1 MLNPNAIQ
9 PGSITQDM
17 IDAPV
22 IDAKQNA
29 TDESLATTSKEVVGA
44 INELFNG
51 GVKDKSIEVG
61 KLAQGVQDTLEIVVT
76 NQNDIADLQ
85 GLINTKL
92 KIINGDTDLNTIIEE
107 GMYILTTGH
116 TYNNFPVSDGISEAY
131 STMYLNVPALLIVSP
146 FRQGEN
152 KIQQVIITTSY
163 ARYLPLIRR
172 RLQSSQSSTSWT
184 SWSDDSIGQLY
195 INAGNIGPYTDNN
208 KNLLSSMLPNG
219 FWYIENLQGF
229 TNKPNVFDING
240 PVILIATNN
249 RIALFGCENGSYGF
263 SQYAWRE
270 RQTSYWLSGNL
281 KYEDVFVKNTNSLS
295 DTEVNN
301 IWDNN

>member
-22 IDAKQNA
+22 IDAKQDA

-61 KLAQGVQDTLEIVVT
+61 KLAQAVQDTLGKVGMSV
-76 NQNDIADLQ
+76 
-85 GLINTKL
+85 K
-92 KIINGDTDLNTIIEE
+92 KIEEDTDLNSIIEE

-131 STMYLNVPALLIVSP
+131 STMYLEVPALLIVSP
-146 FRQGEN
+146 YGQG
-152 KIQQVIITTSY
+152 KMQQVIITTSY

-172 RLQSSQSSTSWT
+172 RLQSSTSWT

-195 INAGNIGPYTDNN
+195 INAGNIGPYTDSN

-229 TNKPNVFDING
+229 TNKPNAFDTNG

-249 RIALFGCENGSYGF
+249 RIALFGCENGSFGF

-270 RQTSYWLSGNL
+270 RQTSYWLSGNW
-281 KYEDVFVKNTNSLS
+281 KYEDVFVKNENYI
-295 DTEVNN
+295 DAFGVNN

>member
-1 MLNPNAIQ
+1 MVTMLNPNAIQ
-9 PGSITQDM
+9 NGSITKEM
-17 IDAPV
+17 IDASV
-22 IDAKQNA
+22 LDAKQNI
-29 TDESLATTSKEVVGA
+29 TDGSLATTSKEVVGA

-51 GVKDKSIEVG
+51 GVKDKSIEIG
-61 KLAQGVQDTLEIVVT
+61 KLTQAVQDTLETVVT
-76 NQNDIADLQ
+76 NQNDIAELQ
-85 GLINTKL
+85 DLINTKL
-92 KIINGDTDLNTIIEE
+92 KIIKWDTDLNTIIEE

-131 STMYLNVPALLIVSP
+131 STMFLNVPALLIVSP

-152 KIQQVIITTSY
+152 KIQQVIITTSFSK
-163 ARYLPLIRR
+163 YLPLIRR
-172 RLQSSQSSTSWT
+172 RLQSSTSWD

-195 INAGNIGPYTDNN
+195 INAGNIGPYTDSN

-219 FWYIENLQGF
+219 FWYIENLGGF
-229 TNKPNVFDING
+229 TNKPNVFDTNG

-249 RIALFGCENGSYGF
+249 RIALFGCENDSYGF

-270 RQTSYWLSGNL
+270 RQTSYWLAGNW
-281 KYEDVFVKNTNSLS
+281 KYEDVFVKNGNSLT

>member
-1 MLNPNAIQ
+1 MVTMLNPNAIQ

-22 IDAKQNA
+22 IDAKQNI
-29 TDESLATTSKEVVGA
+29 TDESLATASKEVVGA

-51 GVKDKSIEVG
+51 GVKDKSIEIG
-61 KLAQGVQDTLEIVVT
+61 KLAQAVQDTIGKVGMSV
-76 NQNDIADLQ
+76 
-85 GLINTKL
+85 K
-92 KIINGDTDLNTIIEE
+92 KIEEDTDLNSIIEE

-146 FRQGEN
+146 SRQGEN

-270 RQTSYWLSGNL
+270 RQTSYWLSGNW

>member
-1 MLNPNAIQ
+1 MVTMLNPNAI
-9 PGSITQDM
+9 PEGSITQEM
-17 IDAPV
+17 INTPV
-22 IDAKQNA
+22 LDAKQNI

-61 KLAQGVQDTLEIVVT
+61 KLAQAVQDTLGKVGMNV
-76 NQNDIADLQ
+76 
-85 GLINTKL
+85 K
-92 KIINGDTDLNTIIEE
+92 KIEEDTDLNSIIEE

-172 RLQSSQSSTSWT
+172 RLQSSTSWN

-195 INAGNIGPYTDNN
+195 INAGNIGPYTDSN

-229 TNKPNVFDING
+229 TNKPNAFDING

-270 RQTSYWLSGNL
+270 RQTSYWLSGNW
-281 KYEDVFVKNTNSLS
+281 KYEDVFVKNSLT

>member
-1 MLNPNAIQ
+1 MIITMLNPNAI
-9 PGSITQDM
+9 PEGSITQEM
-17 IDAPV
+17 INAPV
-22 IDAKQNA
+22 LDAKQNI
-29 TDESLATTSKEVVGA
+29 TDESLTTTSKEVVGA

-61 KLAQGVQDTLEIVVT
+61 KLAQAVQDTLGKVGMSV
-76 NQNDIADLQ
+76 
-85 GLINTKL
+85 K
-92 KIINGDTDLNTIIEE
+92 KIEKDTDLNTIIEE

-131 STMYLNVPALLIVSP
+131 STMYLEVPALLIVSP
-146 FRQGEN
+146 YGQGEM
-152 KIQQVIITTSY
+152 QQVIITTSY

-229 TNKPNVFDING
+229 TNKPNAFDING

-270 RQTSYWLSGNL
+270 RQTSYWLAGNW

>member
-1 MLNPNAIQ
+1 MLNPDAIQ
-9 PGSITQDM
+9 DGSITQEM
-17 IDAPV
+17 IDASV
-22 IDAKQNA
+22 LNAKQNI
-29 TDESLATTSKEVVGA
+29 TDDSLTTTTKTIVGA

-61 KLAQGVQDTLEIVVT
+61 KLAQAVQDTLGKVGMSV
-76 NQNDIADLQ
+76 
-85 GLINTKL
+85 K
-92 KIINGDTDLNTIIEE
+92 KIEEDTDLNSIIEE

-146 FRQGEN
+146 FRQGE
-152 KIQQVIITTSY
+152 KEIQQVIITTSY
-163 ARYLPLIRR
+163 SRYLPLIRR

-219 FWYIENLQGF
+219 FWYIENLGGF
-229 TNKPNVFDING
+229 TNVPSSFDINS
-240 PVILIATNN
+240 PVILIATNR

-270 RQTSYWLSGNL
+270 RQTSYWLAGNW
-281 KYEDVFVKNTNSLS
+281 KYEDVFVKNENYI
-295 DTEVNN
+295 DAFGANN

>member
-1 MLNPNAIQ
+1 MVTMLNPDAIQ
-9 PGSITQDM
+9 DGSITQEM
-17 IDAPV
+17 IDATV
-22 IDAKQNA
+22 LDAKQNI

-51 GVKDKSIEVG
+51 GVKDKSIEIG
-61 KLAQGVQDTLEIVVT
+61 KLAQAVQDTLGKVGMNV
-76 NQNDIADLQ
+76 
-85 GLINTKL
+85 K
-92 KIINGDTDLNTIIEE
+92 KIEEDTDLNSIIEE

-131 STMYLNVPALLIVSP
+131 STMYLEVPALLIVSP
-146 FRQGEN
+146 YGQGEM
-152 KIQQVIITTSY
+152 QQVIITTSY

-195 INAGNIGPYTDNN
+195 INAGNIGLYTDNN

-229 TNKPNVFDING
+229 TNKPNAFDING

-270 RQTSYWLSGNL
+270 RQTSYWLAGNW
-281 KYEDVFVKNTNSLS
+281 KYEDVFVKNSLT